1 MSRSKKIAMGAAVL
15 CYVALIADSFA
26 LAALFALLVAV
37 QMAEFKLTLSK
48 QAKVQKEVLQ
58 QAESLVN
65 FGKTDTKL

>member
-1 MSRSKKIAMGAAVL
+1 MSRSKKLAMGAAAL

-26 LAALFALLVAV
+26 LAALFALLVAA

-58 QAESLVN
+58 QAESLVD